1 MKDYQ
6 QLELKSTY
14 RILTGRLLIIGFA
27 LSASILQDP
36 NNIFDNLPNKTIYKI
51 FVIYSL
57 ISFFYYLI
65 VKLFPV
71 QRTFIFFQLI
81 VDVLIVTIF
90 SSVTG
95 LTDSFFNYLFF
106 IIIITGSIYLS
117 FTQGLLL
124 AIIGS
129 LALFVVT
136 YVAHE
141 SIIKIFPGFSDFEAI
156 VGINWQILLAK
167 LSTLTFGMFV
177 VAILSGYLSSNI
189 KQESIL
195 ISEILAN
202 LTNGVLVIDTKNKV
216 SYINQEICSLFK
228 LPDAAEEYIGIN
240 YLEFSKIIS
249 CQDVDLLNTKKEL
262 NAIECEYKSNGMD
275 LLLEIRSV
283 PIYKR
288 KKQLKAMIFII
299 TNRTI
304 QKELKEISQRAQRLS
319 IVNDL
324 AANIVH
330 EIRNPI
336 ASISGAVQEVKNSSH
351 LDEFDKKLL
360 NIVTRES
367 NRLSDIVTHFL
378 EYSRMQSNLSNK
390 CNLSLLFQELITMLK
405 VNPKSDHV
413 NFILKQNKNIYC
425 KGDQNQ
431 LHQIFLNLALN
442 AIEMQGNKGKIIF
455 EIRESQISELNEQ
468 AKLFFIKS
476 NKVIETSV
484 EDEGMGIPPEIIDK
498 IFDPF
503 FTTKAAG
510 TGLGLSI
517 VQKIVESH
525 GGLIQVF
532 STPGKGTLFKIY
544 FHCFEEVKA

>member
-1 MKDYQ
+1 MKDFQ
-6 QLELKSTY
+6 KLELKNTY
-14 RILTGRLLIIGFA
+14 RILTGRILIIAFA
-27 LSASILQDP
+27 LSASVLQNA
-36 NNIFDNLPNKTIYKI
+36 NNILDFSSSLIIYKI
-51 FVIYSL
+51 FVVYSL

-81 VDVLIVTIF
+81 IDVLIVTLF

-95 LTDSFFNYLFF
+95 LTDSIFNNLFF
-106 IIIITGSIYLS
+106 VVIITGSLFLS

-124 AIIGS
+124 AIIGA
-129 LALFVVT
+129 LALSAIT

-141 SIIKIFPGFSDFEAI
+141 GIIRILPDQLEYAAI
-156 VGINWQILLAK
+156 MATPWQALLAK

-177 VAILSGYLSSNI
+177 VALLSGFLASNI

-202 LTNGVLVIDTKNKV
+202 LSNGVLVIDIKNRV
-216 SYINQEICSLFK
+216 TYINQEICSLFK
-228 LPDAAEEYIGIN
+228 LKNKAEEYIGMS
-240 YLEFSKIIS
+240 YLEFSKDIS
-249 CQDVDLLNTKKEL
+249 CENIDRLNNLKEL
-262 NAIECEYKSNGMD
+262 NSEECEYKNNGRD
-275 LLLEIRSV
+275 ILLEIRAI
-283 PIYKR
+283 PIHKS
-288 KKQLKAMIFII
+288 KHQLKAMIFII
-299 TNRTI
+299 TDRTL
-304 QKELKEISQRAQRLS
+304 QKEIREVSQRAHRLS

-336 ASISGAVQEVKNSSH
+336 ASISGAVHEVKNSAQ

-360 NIVTRES
+360 NIVARES

-378 EYSRMQSNLSNK
+378 EYSRLQSNMNNK
-390 CNLSLLFQELITMLK
+390 CNLSHLFRELISMLK
-405 VNPKSDHV
+405 VNPNSDKIK
-413 NFILKQNKNIYC
+413 FIIKDKFTVYC

-431 LHQIFLNLALN
+431 LHQIFLNLALI
-442 AIEMQGNKGKIIF
+442 AVEMQGNKG
-455 EIRESQISELNEQ
+455 EITFQIKEMEISELNEE
-468 AKLFFIKS
+468 AKLFFIKT
-476 NKVIETSV
+476 NKVIEATV
-484 EDEGMGIPPEIIDK
+484 EDSGPGIPNEIIDK

-503 FTTKAAG
+503 FTTKASG

-532 STPGKGTLFKIY
+532 SNPEKGTIFKIY
-544 FHCFEEVKA
+544 LHSFEEVIN

>member
-14 RILTGRLLIIGFA
+14 KILTGRLLIIGFA

-36 NNIFDNLPNKTIYKI
+36 NNIFDNLPNKTIYKL

-129 LALFVVT
+129 LALFVIT

-141 SIIKIFPGFSDFEAI
+141 SIIKIFPGFSEFEAI

-202 LTNGVLVIDTKNKV
+202 LSNGVLVIDTKNKV
-216 SYINQEICSLFK
+216 SYINQEICALFK
-228 LPDAAEEYIGIN
+228 LPEAAEEYIGIN

-249 CQDVDLLNTKKEL
+249 CKEVDLLNIKKEL
-262 NAIECEYKSNGMD
+262 NAIECEYKQNGMD

-378 EYSRMQSNLSNK
+378 EYSRLQSNLNNK

-405 VNPKSDHV
+405 VNPKSDNV
-413 NFILKQNKNIYC
+413 NFILRQNKNIFC

-455 EIRESQISELNEQ
+455 EIKEAQISELNEQ